1 MRITLF
7 VVATMLVAALP
18 ARAAAPLDIAEAVR
32 LALAAA
38 DPSLVRYEEQAAAF
52 EARAVADSQLP
63 DPKLRLGLSNLPIDS
78 FRFDQEDMTMGEIMI
93 SQEFSR
99 GNSRALTR
107 AKRYAEADAERAA
120 RSLREAEIVR
130 ETRDAW
136 IELRYW
142 LIAKDKVEDS
152 RQAVA
157 ELMEAAKAI
166 FASGRGTAQ
175 DVLRADLELSLLDDR
190 LLDIERQTARARAR
204 LARFIGAAASRP
216 LGEQATLPPPAAPE
230 IILESL
236 AHHPAVTS
244 DGARIA
250 AMDREVDLAE
260 EQYKPGFELEA
271 GYGLRGG
278 GRTDFATVGVSFDL
292 PLFVAKRQ
300 DRNVAAARHERQ
312 AAMLDRDAKLLDL
325 RQLLETTY
333 ADWRRGKDRVTL
345 YEKAVTARARWTA
358 EAALTAYQSGVS
370 DFADLIR
377 ARLADLESS
386 LSLERLRADR
396 AQAQAMLLF
405 LQGESHD

>member
-1 MRITLF
+1 MRILL
-7 VVATMLVAALP
+7 LVAAMMVAATLP
-18 ARAAAPLDIAEAVR
+18 ARAAVPLDIAEAVS

-38 DPSLVRYEEQAAAF
+38 DPSLVRYEEQAAAL

-63 DPKLRLGLSNLPIDS
+63 DPKLRLGLSNLPLDS
-78 FRFDQEDMTMGEIMI
+78 FRFDQQDMTMGEVMI

-99 GNSRALTR
+99 GDSRALMR
-107 AKRYAEADAERAA
+107 AKRRAEADAERAE
-120 RSLREAEIVR
+120 RLGREIEIVR

-157 ELMEAAKAI
+157 ELMEVAKAI
-166 FASGRGTAQ
+166 FASGRETAQ
-175 DVLRADLELSLLDDR
+175 DVLRAELELSLLDDR

-204 LARFIGAAASRP
+204 LARFIGAAAARP
-216 LGEQATLPPPAAPE
+216 LTGPAALPPPAAPE

-236 AHHPAVTS
+236 AHHPTVVS
-244 DGARIA
+244 DSARITA
-250 AMDREVDLAE
+250 LDRDVDLAE

-278 GRTDFATVGVSFDL
+278 GRSDFASVGLSFDL

-300 DRNVAAARHERQ
+300 DQQAAAARHTRQ
-312 AAMLDRDAKLLDL
+312 AAMLSREAKLLDL
-325 RQLLETTY
+325 RQLLEATY
-333 ADWRRGKDRVTL
+333 ADWQRDKDRVAL
-345 YEKAVTARARWTA
+345 YEKAVTARARWTS
-358 EAALTAYQSGVS
+358 EATLTAYQSGVS
-370 DFADLIR
+370 DFADLVR
-377 ARLADLESS
+377 ARLADFEST
-386 LSLERLRADR
+386 LALERLRADR

>member
-7 VVATMLVAALP
+7 VVATILAATFP
-18 ARAAAPLDIAEAVR
+18 ARAAAPLDIAEAVS

-38 DPSLVRYEEQAAAF
+38 DPSLVRYEEQAAAL

-63 DPKLRLGLSNLPIDS
+63 DPKLRLGLSNLPLDS
-78 FRFDQEDMTMGEIMI
+78 FRFDQQDMTMGEVMI

-99 GNSRALTR
+99 GDSRALMR
-107 AKRYAEADAERAA
+107 AKRRAEADAERAE
-120 RSLREAEIVR
+120 RLGREIEIVR

-142 LIAKDKVEDS
+142 LAAKDTVGAS

-157 ELMEAAKAI
+157 ELMEVAKAI
-166 FASGRGTAQ
+166 FASGRETAQ
-175 DVLRADLELSLLDDR
+175 DVLRAELELSLLDDR

-204 LARFIGAAASRP
+204 LARFIGAAAARP
-216 LGEQATLPPPAAPE
+216 LTGPAALPPPAAPE

-236 AHHPAVTS
+236 AHHPTVVS
-244 DGARIA
+244 DSARITA
-250 AMDREVDLAE
+250 LDRDVDLAE

-278 GRTDFATVGVSFDL
+278 GRSDFASVGLSFDL

-300 DRNVAAARHERQ
+300 DQQAAAARHTRQ
-312 AAMLDRDAKLLDL
+312 AAMLSREAKLLDL
-325 RQLLETTY
+325 RQLLEATY
-333 ADWRRGKDRVTL
+333 ADWQRDKDRVAL
-345 YEKAVTARARWTA
+345 YEKAVTARARWTS
-358 EAALTAYQSGVS
+358 EATLTAYQSGVS
-370 DFADLIR
+370 DFADLVR
-377 ARLADLESS
+377 ARLADFEST
-386 LSLERLRADR
+386 LALERLRADR